1 MKTVSKIA
9 LLTFMIVSQNIGQLF
24 IPLTVEH
31 ALFRASEN
39 QSYLEIYV
47 SFYEN
52 NLKYIQQNDRFTAE
66 YLATAEVIQNDSVI
80 DRRFDRRISEIDT
93 SNTPKTIRQFLNLF
107 KFYLA
112 PGSYAV
118 RIQVQD
124 QHSTGN
130 GEYVFDLTVPPFSSD
145 HLTMSSIQ
153 LCSKINSTSG
163 ENEFEKNSFITV
175 PNPENLFSISQPVL
189 YYYAELYNLQ
199 YDTAHP
205 GTYVIHTT
213 ITDLQGNIV
222 KDYPVK
228 SYKKPG
234 SSAVVVGGYNIVT
247 LSPAD
252 YYLNMEIIDEQT
264 QATVRGLKKFSFY
277 KPTERDLQTT
287 DSAFASSRAPLGE
300 NEYLGY
306 SEKELDKEFAQAEYI
321 STKEER
327 QTYKNLNLEGKRIFL
342 AKFWKKHDSNPQTEV
357 NEFRK
362 QYLELVSYANQNYG
376 AMRKE
381 GWKTDRGRVLLTYG
395 TPNEI
400 ERYYM
405 EIDKKPYEIWHY
417 QQLEGGVIFV
427 FADISGFGEF
437 DLLHS
442 TFSRELQQPNWERL
456 VAKTP
461 GSLKDDQQF

>member
-1 MKTVSKIA
+1 MKIVFKII
-9 LLTFMIVSQNIGQLF
+9 LLTFMFISQNIGQSF
-24 IPLTVEH
+24 IPLTVEY

-39 QSYLEIYV
+39 QSYLEIYL

-52 NLKYIQQNDRFTAE
+52 NLKYIHQNDRFTAE
-66 YLATAEVIQNDSVI
+66 YLATAEIMKNDSVI

-93 SNTPKTIRQFLNLF
+93 SNTPTTIRQFLNLF
-107 KFYLA
+107 KFYLE

-118 RIQVQD
+118 RIRVQD
-124 QHSTGN
+124 QYSSGN
-130 GEYVFDLTVPPFSSD
+130 GEYLFDLTVPPFSSD

-153 LCSKINSTSG
+153 LCSKINPASG
-163 ENEFEKNSFITV
+163 ESEFGKNSFITI

-199 YDTAHP
+199 YDTIQP
-205 GTYVIHTT
+205 GNYIIHTT
-213 ITDLQGNIV
+213 ITDLQGNVV
-222 KDYPVK
+222 KDYPIK

-247 LSPAD
+247 LSPAN
-252 YYLNMEIIDEQT
+252 YYLNMEIQDEQT
-264 QATVRGLKKFSFY
+264 QSTIRGSKKFSFY
-277 KPTERDLQTT
+277 KPTERDLPNA
-287 DSAFASSRAPLGE
+287 DSVLASSRTTLGE
-300 NEYLGY
+300 NEFLSY

-321 STKEER
+321 STKEDR

-342 AKFWKKHDSNPQTEV
+342 AKFWKKYDTNPQTEV

-362 QYLELVSYANQNYG
+362 QYLELVNYANKNYG

-395 TPNEI
+395 MPSEI

-405 EIDKKPYEIWHY
+405 EIDKKPHEIWHY

-456 VAKTP
+456 VIKTP
-461 GSLKDDQQF
+461 GSLQDDQQF